1 MQTSTD
7 PRLCALLCFL
17 SPELSWQPCSCLRK
31 SFRRAGIRPDVEYR
45 FRWWKKRSILWRY
58 LRCKGAFHTAVLV
71 LMSVPTKLSRSS
83 WVLDSNTKSFLFHV
97 STRVVLSSGKA
108 TVPSKV
114 SHRNPR
120 WIGIQVGSIMFS
132 PSYGPSTTHEYQ
144 DYHVDLKDHLA
155 VTFGLIGKVI
165 HEGCQDSVLA
175 TKENKNR
182 IYHEG
187 QYSWR
192 TL

>member
-1 MQTSTD
+1 
-7 PRLCALLCFL
+7 
-17 SPELSWQPCSCLRK
+17 
-31 SFRRAGIRPDVEYR
+31 
-45 FRWWKKRSILWRY
+45 
-58 LRCKGAFHTAVLV
+58 
-71 LMSVPTKLSRSS
+71 
-83 WVLDSNTKSFLFHV
+83 
-97 STRVVLSSGKA
+97 
-108 TVPSKV
+108 
-114 SHRNPR
+114 
-120 WIGIQVGSIMFS
+120 MFS

-175 TKENKNR
+175 TKENKNG